1 MTGALRKL
9 IPTTAILLLALGAAS
24 GARADCDSEPG
35 DHVFAL
41 ADGDHCLAAGEYD
54 PTAAVP
60 TPPGNI
66 VGLFAQDGGVI
77 SADTESEAG
86 FVAVNANAAAGSYAI
101 WSEGAGET
109 GSSLIDLAV
118 PVTVTTSGSGAFGL
132 YASGGGTIVTPDGLS
147 VTLNGEDSIG
157 VRASGAGSTI
167 DITGATIVANDPS
180 SIGVQADAGGFVTL
194 SGGSVKLEAAA
205 TDDAALFA
213 TGSGSRIS
221 AEGTEIVTNGPGAF
235 GAVSESGGSVVLD
248 GASVT
253 TNGAGSAGIA
263 TLFGSISATGTTIT
277 TNGSVDVAG
286 QEAAGVLV
294 EGKGATGGLIGDT
307 IVTKGFGSDGILVQ
321 AGGHATLSGVN
332 GITTAGDRSIGLHA
346 VGGGV
351 IDVTGPVTIA
361 TGTLPASSI
370 GADAYGVNA
379 NGAGSQINLAGATTV
394 TTLGTGAY
402 GLYASNGGVVLAL
415 DGPSVTTSGLSAIGV
430 HASGPGS
437 SVTVGGGAT
446 IATGGALAPAAQADG
461 TGLVTLN
468 GASLTTSG
476 DDSHALF
483 VSTGSQAVLSGPNS
497 FATSGAG
504 AIGLY
509 AFDGGVINATGVVN
523 VSTAG
528 GVSLTSGLAASGVN
542 ADGLGSQVNLAATT
556 TVTTT
561 GANAFGLYASN
572 GGTITALD
580 GPTVTTSGPGAIGV
594 YALGVAFASEP
605 ASSVSIG
612 GASIVT
618 HGSSAAGVQAGA
630 GGTVTLNGGS
640 VTTTGAASPAV
651 AASDPLSTVRLDG
664 AVGLNTTGDGSAGLM
679 AAAGGSILSNGTT
692 SIGVSGAGSAGVQ
705 ALSGAV
711 TASGALNVTTLQA
724 SSAAFTLGGTSPSIL
739 ASGGGT
745 VSAAGNA
752 IAFTGAAGAVATFDN
767 FNIKS
772 SGDLILADPSTA
784 TVNFNS
790 TVANAGAGN
799 LLNATFGSTVN
810 FNANASTL
818 TGAIQTDATSTTNV
832 SLTNGS
838 NWTMSASSA
847 ATSLS
852 LANSAIVFSPSGGF
866 KTLTV
871 GSYVGMG
878 ANIALNTALGGP
890 NAGATDQLVINGGSA
905 TGLTALTIKNTSGT
919 GSPTTGAGIPVVVVA
934 KGGTT
939 APGAFYLADNA
950 PVLAGGQEY
959 TLGRGSNQDWYLTS
973 SPAPTMGDIQNSVT
987 SLAQAQINQ
996 MITTRLLGSLLL
1008 GANEQV
1014 SGCDCGGGFASIG
1027 SFSLGS
1033 HGRWSLNDSVTLLA
1047 GAAFE
1052 QYYQDGANVHAAPI
1066 VAASLRYDPPNWGK
1080 SRPFFEVGAALAPY
1094 IDTTYTR
1101 YYTNGLTP
1109 AQGVGS
1115 AVDRSVSVFGRIGW
1129 VDRLTPIDE
1138 VAVFADL
1145 VRGWQQSGG
1154 YTEAASAVNPFPA
1167 TVSTGVDR
1175 QDVVRFGATY
1185 TRLLFGNLEANVNAA
1200 IAYGFDNHFGSQ
1212 INVVSFGSV
1221 APFPLLNSAWT
1232 EFGGRLGYRFSRNL
1246 AVDVFLIGTLGG
1258 EIGPTLHGGLGV
1270 RYAF

>member
-1 MTGALRKL
+1 M
-9 IPTTAILLLALGAAS
+9 
-24 GARADCDSEPG
+24 
-35 DHVFAL
+35 
-41 ADGDHCLAAGEYD
+41 
-54 PTAAVP
+54 
-60 TPPGNI
+60 
-66 VGLFAQDGGVI
+66 
-77 SADTESEAG
+77 
-86 FVAVNANAAAGSYAI
+86 
-101 WSEGAGET
+101 
-109 GSSLIDLAV
+109 
-118 PVTVTTSGSGAFGL
+118 
-132 YASGGGTIVTPDGLS
+132 
-147 VTLNGEDSIG
+147 
-157 VRASGAGSTI
+157 
-167 DITGATIVANDPS
+167 
-180 SIGVQADAGGFVTL
+180 
-194 SGGSVKLEAAA
+194 
-205 TDDAALFA
+205 
-213 TGSGSRIS
+213 
-221 AEGTEIVTNGPGAF
+221 
-235 GAVSESGGSVVLD
+235 
-248 GASVT
+248 
-253 TNGAGSAGIA
+253 
-263 TLFGSISATGTTIT
+263 
-277 TNGSVDVAG
+277 
-286 QEAAGVLV
+286 
-294 EGKGATGGLIGDT
+294 
-307 IVTKGFGSDGILVQ
+307 
-321 AGGHATLSGVN
+321 
-332 GITTAGDRSIGLHA
+332 
-346 VGGGV
+346 
-351 IDVTGPVTIA
+351 
-361 TGTLPASSI
+361 
-370 GADAYGVNA
+370 
-379 NGAGSQINLAGATTV
+379 
-394 TTLGTGAY
+394 
-402 GLYASNGGVVLAL
+402 
-415 DGPSVTTSGLSAIGV
+415 
-430 HASGPGS
+430 
-437 SVTVGGGAT
+437 
-446 IATGGALAPAAQADG
+446 
-461 TGLVTLN
+461 TLN

-497 FATSGAG
+497 FATAGAG

-580 GPTVTTSGPGAIGV
+580 GPTVTTNGPGAIGV

-919 GSPTTGAGIPVVVVA
+919 GSPTKGAGIPVVVVT

-939 APGAFYLADNA
+939 APGAFYLADNT
-950 PVLAGGQEY
+950 PILAGGLEY
-959 TLGRGSNQDWYLTS
+959 TLGRGSDQDWRLTS
-973 SPAPTMGDIQNSVT
+973 SPAPTPGEIQNSIT
-987 SLAQAQINQ
+987 SLANARLNQ
-996 MITTRLLGSLLL
+996 MITTRLLGSLLI

-1014 SGCDCGGGFASIG
+1014 SGCDCGGGYASIG

-1033 HGRWSLNDSVTLLA
+1033 HGRWALNDSVTLLA
-1047 GAAFE
+1047 GAA
-1052 QYYQDGANVHAAPI
+1052 
-1066 VAASLRYDPPNWGK
+1066 
-1080 SRPFFEVGAALAPY
+1080 
-1094 IDTTYTR
+1094 
-1101 YYTNGLTP
+1101 
-1109 AQGVGS
+1109 
-1115 AVDRSVSVFGRIGW
+1115 
-1129 VDRLTPIDE
+1129 
-1138 VAVFADL
+1138 
-1145 VRGWQQSGG
+1145 
-1154 YTEAASAVNPFPA
+1154 
-1167 TVSTGVDR
+1167 
-1175 QDVVRFGATY
+1175 
-1185 TRLLFGNLEANVNAA
+1185 
-1200 IAYGFDNHFGSQ
+1200 
-1212 INVVSFGSV
+1212 
-1221 APFPLLNSAWT
+1221 
-1232 EFGGRLGYRFSRNL
+1232 
-1246 AVDVFLIGTLGG
+1246 
-1258 EIGPTLHGGLGV
+1258 
-1270 RYAF
+1270 